1 MFRNKKYVA
10 IGATAGCALLAAI
23 AVSARKMENDVTKSP
38 SSLSEKAAPA
48 KDAQNSV
55 TLTEVQSKQISI
67 VTAQP
72 GSFTP
77 ESDAVG
83 YIDFNQDRTVP
94 VFAPYQGRVRQVFAK
109 AGDDVKKGQALFS
122 IDSPDLLQ
130 AESNLVSTAGLL
142 ALNSRVLERAKKM
155 LEVQVSAQKDVE
167 QAMSDQQTADG
178 NYRAARDAVRIFGK
192 SDTQIDQIVASRKID
207 GELTVTSPLTGRV
220 TARNASAGL
229 LLQPGTAPAPF
240 TVADLSTMWMVANVS
255 EYDLPQLKVG
265 QQAEVTVMAYPGQT
279 FRGEITNIAVAV
291 DPVTHRAAVRSDIKD
306 AQHQLHPQMLA
317 TYAIHTGSAQ
327 QSMALPANSVVREGD
342 GSMTVL
348 VTKDGRTFS
357 RRLVKLGLQQHGAV
371 QITDG
376 LAAGEKVAGD
386 GALFISNMLALQA
399 R

>member
-130 AESNLVSTAGLL
+130 AESNLVSTSGLL

-207 GELTVTSPLTGRV
+207 GELTVTSPLQGRV

-279 FRGEITNIAVAV
+279 FKGDITNIAVAV
-291 DPVTHRAAVRSDIKD
+291 DPNTHRAAVRSEIKD

>member
-1 MFRNKKYVA
+1 MFGNKKYVA

-23 AVSARKMENDVTKSP
+23 AVSASKTEHEVTKSP
-38 SSLSEKAAPA
+38 SSPSETAAPA

-55 TLTEVQSKQISI
+55 TLTEVQAKQINI
-67 VTAQP
+67 VTAQS
-72 GSFTP
+72 GNFTP
-77 ESDAVG
+77 HSEAVG

-109 AGDDVKKGQALFS
+109 AGDDVRRGQPLFS
-122 IDSPDLLQ
+122 LDSPDLLQ

-155 LEVQVSAQKDVE
+155 LDVQVSAQKDVE

-192 SDTQIDQIVASRKID
+192 SETQIDQIVASRKID
-207 GELTVTSPLTGRV
+207 GELTVTSPLQGRV

-240 TVADLSTMWMVANVS
+240 TVADLSTVWMVANVS

-279 FRGEITNIAVAV
+279 FKGEISNIAVAV
-291 DPVTHRAAVRSDIKD
+291 DPNTHKAAVRAEIKD

-317 TYAIHTGSAQ
+317 TYAIHTGAAQ
-327 QSMALPANSVVREGD
+327 HAMALPVNSVVREGD
-342 GSMTVL
+342 GGMTVF
-348 VTKDGRTFS
+348 VTQDARTFT
-357 RRLVKLGLQQHGAV
+357 RRPVTLGLQQNGLM
-371 QITDG
+371 QITGG
-376 LAAGEKVAGD
+376 LAAGEKVAAD
-386 GALFISNMLALQA
+386 GALFLSNMLSLQS

>member
-1 MFRNKKYVA
+1 M
-10 IGATAGCALLAAI
+10 
-23 AVSARKMENDVTKSP
+23 P
-38 SSLSEKAAPA
+38 SETAAPA

-55 TLTEVQSKQISI
+55 TLTEVQAKQINI
-67 VTAQP
+67 VTAQS
-72 GSFTP
+72 GNFTP
-77 ESDAVG
+77 HSEAVG

-109 AGDDVKKGQALFS
+109 AGDDVRKGQPLFS
-122 IDSPDLLQ
+122 LDSPDLLQ

-155 LEVQVSAQKDVE
+155 LDVQVSAQKDVE

-192 SDTQIDQIVASRKID
+192 SETQIDQIVASRKID
-207 GELTVTSPLTGRV
+207 GELTVTSPLQGRV
-220 TARNASAGL
+220 TARNVSAGL

-240 TVADLSTMWMVANVS
+240 TVADLSTVWMVANVS

-279 FRGEITNIAVAV
+279 FKGEISNIAVAV
-291 DPVTHRAAVRSDIKD
+291 DPNTHKAAVRAEIKD

-317 TYAIHTGSAQ
+317 TYAIHTGAAQ
-327 QSMALPANSVVREGD
+327 HAMALPVNSVVREGD
-342 GSMTVL
+342 GGMTVF
-348 VTKDGRTFS
+348 VTQDARTFT
-357 RRLVKLGLQQHGAV
+357 RRPVTLGLQQNGLM
-371 QITDG
+371 QITGG
-376 LAAGEKVAGD
+376 LAAGEKVAAD
-386 GALFISNMLALQA
+386 GALFLSNMLSLQS

>member
-23 AVSARKMENDVTKSP
+23 AVSASKTDHEVTKSLSSP
-38 SSLSEKAAPA
+38 SETAAPA
-48 KDAQNSV
+48 RDAQNSV
-55 TLTEVQSKQISI
+55 TLTVVQAKQINI
-67 VTAQP
+67 VTAQS
-72 GSFTP
+72 GNFTP
-77 ESDAVG
+77 QSEAVG

-109 AGDDVKKGQALFS
+109 AGDDVRQGQALFS

-155 LEVQVSAQKDVE
+155 LDVQVSAQKDVE

-192 SDTQIDQIVASRKID
+192 SETQIDQIVASRKID
-207 GELTVTSPLTGRV
+207 GELTVTSPLQGRV
-220 TARNASAGL
+220 TARNASVGL

-240 TVADLSTMWMVANVS
+240 TVADLSTVWMVANVS

-265 QQAEVTVMAYPGQT
+265 QQAEITVMAYPGQT
-279 FRGEITNIAVAV
+279 FKGAISNIAVAV
-291 DPVTHRAAVRSDIKD
+291 DPNTHKVAVRAEIKD

-317 TYAIHTGSAQ
+317 TYVIRTGAAQ
-327 QSMALPANSVVREGD
+327 HAMALPANSVVREGD
-342 GSMTVL
+342 GSMTVF
-348 VTKDGRTFS
+348 VTQDARTFI
-357 RRLVKLGLQQHGAV
+357 RRPVKLGLEQNGLM

-376 LAAGEKVAGD
+376 LADGEKVAAD
-386 GALFISNMLALQA
+386 GALFLSNMLSLQS

>member
-67 VTAQP
+67 VTAQA

-130 AESNLVSTAGLL
+130 AESNLVSTSGLL

-207 GELTVTSPLTGRV
+207 GELTVTSPLQGRV

-240 TVADLSTMWMVANVS
+240 TVADLSSMWMVANVS

-279 FRGEITNIAVAV
+279 FTGDITNIAVAV
-291 DPVTHRAAVRSDIKD
+291 DPNTHRAAVRSEIKD

>member
-23 AVSARKMENDVTKSP
+23 AVSARRMENDVTKSP
-38 SSLSEKAAPA
+38 PSLSEKAAPA

-55 TLTEVQSKQISI
+55 TLTEVQAKQISI
-67 VTAQP
+67 VSAQP

-77 ESDAVG
+77 QSDAVG

-94 VFAPYQGRVRQVFAK
+94 VFAPYQGRLRQVFAK
-109 AGDDVKKGQALFS
+109 AGDDVKKGEPLFS
-122 IDSPDLLQ
+122 IDSTDLLQ
-130 AESNLVSTAGLL
+130 AESNLVSTAGVL

-279 FRGEITNIAVAV
+279 FKGEISNIAVAV
-291 DPVTHRAAVRSDIKD
+291 DPNTHRAAVRSDIKD

-327 QSMALPANSVVREGD
+327 HAMALPANSVVREGD

-357 RRLVKLGLQQHGAV
+357 RRLVKLGLQQHGLT

>member
-23 AVSARKMENDVTKSP
+23 AVSASKSP
-38 SSLSEKAAPA
+38 SSLSETAAPA
-48 KDAQNSV
+48 KDVQNSV
-55 TLTEVQSKQISI
+55 TLTEVQAKQIHI
-67 VTAQP
+67 VTAQS
-72 GSFTP
+72 GNFTP
-77 ESDAVG
+77 QSEAVG

-109 AGDDVKKGQALFS
+109 AGDDVRQGQALFS

-130 AESNLVSTAGLL
+130 AESNLVSTAGVL

-207 GELTVTSPLTGRV
+207 GELTISSPLQGRV

-229 LLQPGTAPAPF
+229 LLQPGTTPAPF

-255 EYDLPQLKVG
+255 EYDMPQLKVG

-279 FRGEITNIAVAV
+279 FKGEISNIAVAV
-291 DPVTHRAAVRSDIKD
+291 DPNTHKAAVRAEIKD
-306 AQHQLHPQMLA
+306 GQHLLHPQMLA
-317 TYAIHTGSAQ
+317 TYTIRTGTAQ
-327 QSMALPANSVVREGD
+327 HAMALPVNSVVREGD
-342 GSMTVL
+342 GSMTVF
-348 VTKDGRTFS
+348 VTQDARTYT
-357 RRLVKLGLQQHGAV
+357 RRAVKLGLEQNGLM
-371 QITDG
+371 QIIDG
-376 LAAGEKVAGD
+376 LAAGEKVASD
-386 GALFISNMLALQA
+386 GALFLSNMLSLQS